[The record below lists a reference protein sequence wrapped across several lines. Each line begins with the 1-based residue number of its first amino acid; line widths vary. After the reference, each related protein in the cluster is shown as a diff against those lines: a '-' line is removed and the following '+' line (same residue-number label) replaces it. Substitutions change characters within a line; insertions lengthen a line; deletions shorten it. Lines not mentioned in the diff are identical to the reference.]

1 MIMPTAKLDCPAP
14 VALFVYK
21 RPWHTRRTVEA
32 LQDNDLAAK
41 SDLIIYSDGPRTDE
55 DVEKV
60 REVRRYV
67 NSITGFNRVTVVKR
81 NQNLG
86 LAKSVVNGV
95 TDTVNRYGR
104 IVVLEDDLFV
114 SPHFLEYMNT
124 ALGLFEHNSRVMQ
137 ISGHMFRVKFSED
150 VADSFFLPYT
160 TTVGWGTWKRA
171 WNLFDPVMQGIAHLR
186 QDRRFR
192 QEFDME
198 GTYPYYEMIMDQKTG
213 KINSWGIQWY
223 LSVFVHRGLVLH
235 PKHSLVRHIGF
246 DEDATHAKRDT
257 GIYADTIANLS
268 VGAYSGNIE
277 VDGKAKE
284 EYIRFFR
291 KLQTPITRAR
301 KFLKYLLLP
310 G

>member
-1 MIMPTAKLDCPAP
+1 MIMPTAKLDCLAP

-67 NSITGFNRVTVVKR
+67 NSITGFNRVTIVER

-104 IVVLEDDLFV
+104 VVVLEDDLFV
-114 SPHFLEYMNT
+114 STHFLEYMNT
-124 ALGLFEHNSRVMQ
+124 ALSLFEDNSRVMQ
-137 ISGHMFRVKFSED
+137 ISGHMFQVNFSVEI
-150 VADSFFLPYT
+150 ADSFFLPYT
-160 TTVGWGTWKRA
+160 TTVGWGTWQRA
-171 WNLFDPVMQGIAHLR
+171 WNLFDPDMQGIAHLR
-186 QDRRFR
+186 QDGRFR

-213 KINSWGIQWY
+213 RINSWGIQWY

-257 GIYADTIANLS
+257 GIYADTISNLP
-268 VGAYSGNIE
+268 VVAYPGNIE
-277 VDGKAKE
+277 VDGKAKG

-291 KLQTPITRAR
+291 KRQTPITRAR